1 MITFDHVSVTYA
13 GAPAPSLHD
22 VTLEIPEGELVL
34 VVGPTGSGKS
44 TLLRT
49 INGLVPHFSGGTLSG
64 RVTVDGLDTA
74 RHRPRDLA
82 TVVGLVE
89 QNPSATFVTDVVE
102 DEVAYGMETMGLDAT
117 AIRRRVEET
126 LDLFGLTPLRG
137 RPLGALSGGQQQRAA
152 IAALFAAGPRVL
164 VLDEPTSALDPVA
177 AEEVLASLHRIV
189 HDLGVTVVLA
199 EHRLERVVHHADRVV
214 LVDGG
219 RTSELLD
226 PADAMLQS
234 QIYPPVV
241 GLSRLAGWAPTPLS
255 IRDARRR
262 ASALRDR
269 LVDTTSRSVPELRVV
284 GPATALAVSDLRVVR
299 AGRIVID
306 ELDLTLEAGSV
317 TTLMG
322 RNGAGKSTLLGA
334 VAAQHPVA
342 RGRVRLGSSS
352 VDPHAVGP
360 RERVRAVG
368 LVPQQPELLLYADSV
383 AAECVAADAD
393 FGATPGTTA
402 ALLQR
407 ISGGIDRGAAP
418 ARPLRGAATRAR
430 ARRHPRR
437 LPGGAAARRAHA
449 RARLRRQAPA
459 RRGALG
465 ARRRRHDDPARHAR
479 RRARRG
485 GGRPGRHPRRRRDRH
500 RRAGPRGALRIAG
513 LRTAGDQGDAA
524 PDLAHGRRGRR
535 GDRAIGVTAP
545 VRPTRSTRSM
555 RGHRRPDAGRVIPLR
570 WPAVVSVG
578 VVGVVGL
585 FAFLWPFLVPAE
597 VAVAHGND
605 APWFF
610 AVLIALLAVVCLAE
624 VTAGRLDAKT
634 VAVLGVAAA
643 AGGAM
648 RLLSA
653 GTAGLEPMF
662 FVVIVAG
669 RVLGPGVGFVSG
681 LSP

>member
-89 QNPSATFVTDVVE
+89 QNPSTTFVTDVVE
-102 DEVAYGMETMGLDAT
+102 DEVAYGMETMGLDPT
-117 AIRRRVEET
+117 SIRRRVEET

-219 RTSELLD
+219 HTSDLLD
-226 PADAMLQS
+226 PAEAMLDS

-262 ASALRDR
+262 ASALRER
-269 LVDTTSRSVPELRVV
+269 LVEASSRSVPELRAV
-284 GPATALAVSDLRVVR
+284 GPATALSVSDLRVVR

-306 ELDLTLEAGSV
+306 ELDLGLEAGSV

-334 VAAQHPVA
+334 IAAQHPVA
-342 RGRVRLGSSS
+342 KGRVRLGASS
-352 VDPHAVGP
+352 VDPHAVPP

-393 FGATPGTTA
+393 FGAAPGTTA
-402 ALLQR
+402 ALLHR
-407 ISGGIDRGAAP
+407 ISGGIDGAQ
-418 ARPLRGAATRAR
+418 
-430 ARRHPRR
+430 HPRDLSEGQR
-437 LPGGAAARRAHA
+437 LE
-449 RARLRRQAPA
+449 L
-459 RRGALG
+459 AL
-465 ARRRRHDDPARHAR
+465 AVIL
-479 RRARRG
+479 
-485 GGRPGRHPRRRRDRH
+485 
-500 RRAGPRGALRIAG
+500 AGSPEVL
-513 LRTAGDQGDAA
+513 LLDE
-524 PDLAHGRRGRR
+524 
-535 GDRAIGVTAP
+535 
-545 VRPTRSTRSM
+545 PTR
-555 RGHRRPDAGRVIPLR
+555 GLDYGAKHRLGEVL
-570 WPAVVSVG
+570 S
-578 VVGVVGL
+578 GL
-585 FAFLWPFLVPAE
+585 AAEGTTILLATHDVELAAE
-597 VAVAHGND
+597 VADRVVILADGEIVTD
-605 APWFF
+605 GKAREVLSASPAFAPQVTKVMLPQTWLT
-610 AVLIALLAVVCLAE
+610 VAE
-624 VTAGRLDAKT
+624 VANAIGR
-634 VAVLGVAAA
+634 
-643 AGGAM
+643 
-648 RLLSA
+648 SA
-653 GTAGLEPMF
+653 
-662 FVVIVAG
+662 
-669 RVLGPGVGFVSG
+669 
-681 LSP
+681 